1 MSRFLKGLSAGAL
14 TVWLAATPAWA
25 QATAALNGRVT
36 DESGAVLPGVTV
48 TATQTDTGFSR
59 SVVTDGGGAY
69 VMPNLPVGPYQLE
82 ISLPGFRTYMRTGIV
97 LQVAATPTINAVLA
111 VGSLEETVAVEAA
124 APLVDVRSTGI
135 SEVIEQQ
142 RILELPL
149 QGRQVTDLIV
159 LAGAA
164 VQDAPNN
171 KSMPGSVFTGV
182 AGSLPFGVAYLLDGA
197 AHNNPYDNLNM
208 PLPFPDALQEFRVAT
223 SGLSADNGVHSGGTV
238 SAVTKSGTNVFHGTL
253 FEFLRDK
260 RFNSKAVF
268 APIGPDGKKRDD
280 GLKRNQPGG
289 VLGGPILA
297 DRLFFFGA
305 YQGTFLRVTPADAI
319 TRIPTPATLA
329 GDFTAFASPA
339 CNRGQQVNLRAPFV
353 NNRIDPG
360 LLSPAATAI
369 ARQLPTTADPC
380 GDVRFSAPQHYD
392 QHQVVA
398 KVDYQGSG
406 AHSIFGRY
414 MLTSDVQLPG
424 WPASGNVLTTR
435 PEDASQ
441 NHRAQSLTLGDTKV
455 FGANT
460 VNAFRVVWNRTRAH
474 YNLEPFFGADTL
486 GIKDFY
492 NYVPGIIGIEISG
505 GFMTASGGS
514 VLFQGDTDAYQI
526 SDDVT
531 LVRGSHQIAL
541 GGNVAHWTHYTVDG
555 QRGVGLWT
563 FDGSSSGLGMA
574 DFLTGRLARLE
585 HARPGVLD
593 LAQEYLGLYAQDTW
607 RVGTRVTLNGGLRW
621 EPFFGQDIKNKA
633 ISNFNLDNFR
643 RGVTSTVFRNAPPGF
658 LYPGD
663 PDFPSGK
670 SGLNNKWTNF
680 APRVGAAWDVTGDGR
695 MAVRS
700 SYSLGYDFQG
710 ASYLFISATAPPFG
724 GRLRVTQLPGG
735 LDDPYRGFPGGPPH
749 PYPENPGPD
758 AQFPAYGALASV
770 DPDNNST
777 RVQSWNVIVE
787 RQVGAAWQVSAS
799 YLGSYTDRI
808 WAQVQRNAGV
818 FLGTGP
824 CTLAGV
830 SYPTCTTPANLN
842 QRRKLSIENPQ
853 ASRLIGS
860 IERHEAIGT
869 QTYHALRLSTQRR
882 AASGVSLS
890 ANYTRSYCV
899 GNFAQTTFFTGGQSV
914 QDPDN
919 PDWDLGNCTFSRRHI
934 ANATVTVATPQ
945 FANRALHVLAS
956 DWNVAGIL
964 SARSGAW
971 LTVMTLRD
979 ITATGILQQRVDQVA
994 ANPYGDKTLGN
1005 YLNRAAFAYPAPG
1018 QLGTHTRN
1026 SIEGPAYWSIDLALS
1041 RRIPL
1046 GATQDLELRL
1056 ETFNLLNHF
1065 NWGNPGPPLGGGG
1078 NANTVNLDAGN
1089 FGQITT
1095 QAGTPRIFQFG
1106 IRYGF

>member
-1 MSRFLKGLSAGAL
+1 MAVLVRGKEALMYFLRQVSVCAMILVLTGSA
-14 TVWLAATPAWA
+14 AWA
-25 QATAALNGRVT
+25 QATAELNGRVT
-36 DESGAVLPGVTV
+36 DQSGGVLPGVTV
-48 TATQTDTGFSR
+48 TVTQTDTGFSR
-59 SVVTDGGGAY
+59 SAVTDDNGNYAI
-69 VMPNLPVGPYQLE
+69 PNLPTGPYRLE
-82 ISLPGFRTYMRTGIV
+82 VMLQGFRSYVQTGIV
-97 LQVAATPTINAVLA
+97 LQVAATPTINAVLS
-111 VGSLEETVAVEAA
+111 VGSLEETVSVEAA

-135 SEVIEQQ
+135 SEVVEQE

-149 QGRQVTDLIV
+149 EGRNPAALIAMV
-159 LAGAA
+159 GGV
-164 VQDAPNN
+164 VQERPNN
-171 KSMPGSVFTGV
+171 KSMPGSLFTGV

-197 AHNNPYDNLNM
+197 PHNNPYDNLNM

-223 SGLSADNGVHSGGTV
+223 SGLSADNGVHSGGSV
-238 SAVTKSGTNVFHGTL
+238 NAVTKSGTNVLHGTL

-260 RFNSKAVF
+260 RFNAKAVF
-268 APIGPDGKKRDD
+268 APIDPNTGRRVDD
-280 GLKRNQPGG
+280 GLKRNQLGG
-289 VLGGPILA
+289 ALGGPILS

-305 YQGTFLRVTPADAI
+305 YQGTFQDVTPPDAT
-319 TRIPTPATLA
+319 TRIPTPAMLA

-339 CNRGQQVNLRAPFV
+339 CNRGQQINLRAPFV
-353 NNRIDPG
+353 NNQIDPR
-360 LLSPAATAI
+360 LFSPAAMAI
-369 ARQLPTTADPC
+369 ARQLPTTTDPC
-380 GDVRFSAPQHYD
+380 GDIRFSAPLSYD
-392 QHQVVA
+392 QSQVVA

-406 AHSIFGRY
+406 GHSIFGRY
-414 MLTSDVQLPG
+414 MLTFDDQVPS
-424 WPASGNVLTTR
+424 WPTSGSVLTTR
-435 PEDASQ
+435 AEDNAQ
-441 NHRAQSLTLGDTKV
+441 THRAHSLTLGDTRV
-455 FGANT
+455 FGTNT
-460 VNAFRVVWNRTRAH
+460 VNAFRVAWNRSRAH
-474 YNLEPFFGADTL
+474 YHLEPFFGAETL
-486 GIKDFY
+486 GINNFY

-505 GFMTASGGS
+505 GFTTASGGS

-531 LVRGSHQIAL
+531 LVRGNHQLAL
-541 GGNVAHWTHYTVDG
+541 GGNVAYWTHYTVDG

-563 FDGSSSGLGMA
+563 FDGSLTGLGTA

-593 LAQEYLGLYAQDTW
+593 LTQKYLGLYAQDTW
-607 RVGTRVTLNGGLRW
+607 RVSPRVTVNGGVRW
-621 EPFFGQDIKNKA
+621 EPFFGAHIQNNA
-633 ISNFNLDNFR
+633 IANFDFDRFR
-643 RGVTSTVFRNAPPGF
+643 QGATSTVFRNAPPGF

-663 PDFPSGK
+663 PDFPSGT

-680 APRVGAAWDVTGDGR
+680 APRVGMAWDVTGDGR

-724 GRLRVTQLPGG
+724 GRLRVTSLPGG
-735 LDDPYRGFPGGPPH
+735 FDDPYRDFPGGPPH
-749 PYPENPGPD
+749 PYPETPGPD

-787 RQVGAAWQVSAS
+787 RQIGAAWQVAAS

-808 WAQVQRNAGV
+808 WAQAQRNPGV
-818 FLGTGP
+818 FM
-824 CTLAGV
+824 AGA
-830 SYPTCTTPANLN
+830 TAANLN
-842 QRRKLSIENPQ
+842 QRRVLSLENPQ

-860 IERHEAIGT
+860 LERHEAIGT
-869 QTYHALRLSTQRR
+869 QTYRALRLSTQRR
-882 AASGVSLS
+882 AATGVSLN

-899 GNFAQTTFFTGGQSV
+899 GNVAQTTFFTGGQSL

-919 PDWDLGNCTFSRRHI
+919 PDWDLGNCQFSRRHI

-945 FANRALHVLAS
+945 FANRGLNLVAS
-956 DWNVAGIL
+956 GWNVAGIL
-964 SARSGAW
+964 TASSGAW

-979 ITATGILQQRVDQVA
+979 IAATGILQQRPNQVLD
-994 ANPYGDKTLGN
+994 NPYGDKTLNN
-1005 YLNRAAFAYPAPG
+1005 YLNRAAFADPAPG
-1018 QLGTHTRN
+1018 QLGDHLRN
-1026 SIEGPAYWSIDLALS
+1026 SIEGPAYWTIDLALS

-1046 GATQDLELRL
+1046 GVAHNLELRV

-1089 FGQITT
+1089 FGQILT

-1106 IRYGF
+1106 VKYAF

>member
-1 MSRFLKGLSAGAL
+1 MRFPRHLAIGLILLL
-14 TVWLAATPAWA
+14 TGTSAWA
-25 QATAALNGRVT
+25 QATAELNGRVT
-36 DESGAVLPGVTV
+36 DESGGVLPGVTV
-48 TATQTDTGFSR
+48 TVTQTDTGFTR
-59 SVVTDGGGAY
+59 SVVTEANGLY
-69 VMPNLPVGPYQLE
+69 VVSSLPTGPYRLE
-82 ISLPGFRTYMRTGIV
+82 VALQAFRTYAQTGIV
-97 LQVAATPTINAVLA
+97 LQVAATPTINVVLS
-111 VGSLEETVAVEAA
+111 VGNLQETISVEAA

-135 SEVIEQQ
+135 SEVVEQE

-164 VQDAPNN
+164 VQEAPNN
-171 KSMPGSVFTGV
+171 KSMPGSIFTGV

-208 PLPFPDALQEFRVAT
+208 PLPFPDALQEFRVST

-238 SAVTKSGTNVFHGTL
+238 NAVTKSGTNVLHGTL

-260 RFNSKAVF
+260 RFNAKAVF
-268 APIGPDGKKRDD
+268 APIGPDGKRLND

-289 VLGGPILA
+289 AIGGPILNN
-297 DRLFFFGA
+297 RLFFFGA
-305 YQGTFLRVTPADAI
+305 YQGTFLRVTPPDAI
-319 TRIPTPATLA
+319 TRIPTPAMLA

-339 CNRGQQVNLRAPFV
+339 CNRGQQVALRGPFAG
-353 NNRIDPG
+353 NRIDPS
-360 LLSPAATAI
+360 LFSPAAMAI
-369 ARQLPTTADPC
+369 ARQLPITADPC
-380 GDVRFSAPQHYD
+380 GDVRFSAPVHYD
-392 QHQVVA
+392 QNQIVA
-398 KVDYQGSG
+398 KIDYQQSG
-406 AHSIFGRY
+406 GHSMFGRY
-414 MLTSDVQLPG
+414 MLTSDEQLPA
-424 WPASGNVLTTR
+424 WPGSGSVLTTR
-435 PEDASQ
+435 PEDAAQ
-441 NHRAQSLTLGDTKV
+441 RHRAHSLTLGDTRV
-455 FGANT
+455 FGSNV
-460 VNAFRVVWNRTRAH
+460 VNAARVAWNRTRAH

-486 GIKDFY
+486 GIRGFH
-492 NYVPGIIGIEISG
+492 NYVPGVIGLEVSG
-505 GFMTASGGS
+505 GFATASGGS

-531 LVRGSHQIAL
+531 VVRGGHQLAL
-541 GGNVAHWTHYTVDG
+541 GGNVAYWTHYTVDG

-563 FDGSSSGLGMA
+563 FDGSFTGLGMA

-593 LAQEYLGLYAQDTW
+593 MTQRYLGLYAQDTW

-621 EPFFGQDIKNKA
+621 EPFFGARIENKA
-633 ISNFNLDNFR
+633 ISNFSLDRFR
-643 RGVTSTVFRNAPPGF
+643 QGATSTLFRNAPPGF

-663 PDFPSGK
+663 ADFPAGK

-680 APRVGAAWDVTGDGR
+680 SPRIGMAWDVAGDGR
-695 MAVRS
+695 TAVRS

-735 LDDPYRGFPGGPPH
+735 FDDPYRDFPGGPPH
-749 PYPENPGPD
+749 PYPETPGPD

-777 RVQSWNVIVE
+777 RIQSWNVIVE
-787 RQVGAAWQVSAS
+787 RQIGAAWQVSAS

-818 FLGTGP
+818 FMGTGP

-830 SYPTCTTPANLN
+830 FYPTCTTTANLN
-842 QRRKLSIENPQ
+842 QRRLLSLENPQ

-890 ANYTRSYCV
+890 GNYTRAYCV
-899 GNFAQTTFFTGGQSV
+899 GNFAQTTFFTGGQSL
-914 QDPDN
+914 QNPDD
-919 PDWDLGNCTFSRRHI
+919 PDWDLGNCSLSRRHI
-934 ANATVTVATPQ
+934 ANATVTVETPQ
-945 FANRALHVLAS
+945 FANRGLNILAS
-956 DWNVAGIL
+956 GWNVAGII

-979 ITATGILQQRVDQVA
+979 IAANGILQQRVDQVL
-994 ANPYGDKTLGN
+994 ANPYGDKTLNN
-1005 YLNRAAFAYPAPG
+1005 YLNPAAFAYPAPG
-1018 QLGTHTRN
+1018 QLGTHKRN
-1026 SIEGPAYWSIDLALS
+1026 SIEGPAYWSTDLALS

-1046 GATQDLELRL
+1046 GAAQNMELRV

-1106 IRYGF
+1106 IKYMF

>member
-1 MSRFLKGLSAGAL
+1 MYFLRQVSVCAMILVLTGSA
-14 TVWLAATPAWA
+14 AWA
-25 QATAALNGRVT
+25 QATAELNGRVT
-36 DESGAVLPGVTV
+36 DQSGGVLPGVTV
-48 TATQTDTGFSR
+48 TVTQTDTGFSR
-59 SVVTDGGGAY
+59 SAVTDDNGNYAI
-69 VMPNLPVGPYQLE
+69 PNLPTGPYRLE
-82 ISLPGFRTYMRTGIV
+82 VMLQGFRSYVQTGIV
-97 LQVAATPTINAVLA
+97 LQVAATPTINAVLS
-111 VGSLEETVAVEAA
+111 VGSLEETVSVEAA

-135 SEVIEQQ
+135 SEVVEQE

-149 QGRQVTDLIV
+149 EGRNPAALIAMV
-159 LAGAA
+159 GGV
-164 VQDAPNN
+164 VQERPNN
-171 KSMPGSVFTGV
+171 KSMPGSLFTGV

-197 AHNNPYDNLNM
+197 PHNNPYDNLNM

-223 SGLSADNGVHSGGTV
+223 SGLSADNGVHSGGSV
-238 SAVTKSGTNVFHGTL
+238 NAVTKSGTNVLHGTL

-260 RFNSKAVF
+260 RFNAKAVF
-268 APIGPDGKKRDD
+268 APIDPNTGRRVDD
-280 GLKRNQPGG
+280 GLKRNQLGG
-289 VLGGPILA
+289 ALGGPILS

-305 YQGTFLRVTPADAI
+305 YQGTFQDVTPPDAT
-319 TRIPTPATLA
+319 TRIPTPAMLA

-339 CNRGQQVNLRAPFV
+339 CNRGQQINLRAPFV
-353 NNRIDPG
+353 NNQIDPR
-360 LLSPAATAI
+360 LFSPAAMAI
-369 ARQLPTTADPC
+369 ARQLPTTTDPC
-380 GDVRFSAPQHYD
+380 GDIRFSAPLSYD
-392 QHQVVA
+392 QSQVVA

-406 AHSIFGRY
+406 GHSIFGRY
-414 MLTSDVQLPG
+414 MLTFDDQVPS
-424 WPASGNVLTTR
+424 WPTSGSVLTTR
-435 PEDASQ
+435 AEDNAQ
-441 NHRAQSLTLGDTKV
+441 THRAHSLTLGDTRV
-455 FGANT
+455 FGTDT
-460 VNAFRVVWNRTRAH
+460 VNAFRVAWNRSRAH
-474 YNLEPFFGADTL
+474 YHLEPFFGAETL
-486 GIKDFY
+486 GINNFY

-505 GFMTASGGS
+505 GFTTASGGS

-531 LVRGSHQIAL
+531 LVRGNHQLAL
-541 GGNVAHWTHYTVDG
+541 GGNVAYWTHYTVDG

-563 FDGSSSGLGMA
+563 FDGSLTGLGTA

-593 LAQEYLGLYAQDTW
+593 LTQKYLGLYAQDTW
-607 RVGTRVTLNGGLRW
+607 RVSPRVTVNGGVRW
-621 EPFFGQDIKNKA
+621 EPFFGAHIQNNA
-633 ISNFNLDNFR
+633 IANFDFDRFR
-643 RGVTSTVFRNAPPGF
+643 QGATSTVFRNAPPGF

-663 PDFPSGK
+663 PDFPSGT

-680 APRVGAAWDVTGDGR
+680 APRVGMAWDVTGDGR

-724 GRLRVTQLPGG
+724 GRLRVTSLPGG
-735 LDDPYRGFPGGPPH
+735 FDDPYRDFPGGPPH
-749 PYPENPGPD
+749 PYPETPSPD

-787 RQVGAAWQVSAS
+787 RQIGAAWQVAAS

-808 WAQVQRNAGV
+808 WAQAQRNPGV
-818 FLGTGP
+818 FM
-824 CTLAGV
+824 AGA
-830 SYPTCTTPANLN
+830 TAANLN
-842 QRRKLSIENPQ
+842 QRRVLSLENPQ

-860 IERHEAIGT
+860 LERHEAIGT
-869 QTYHALRLSTQRR
+869 QTYRALRLSTQRR
-882 AASGVSLS
+882 AATGVSLN

-899 GNFAQTTFFTGGQSV
+899 GNVAQTTFFTGGQSL

-919 PDWDLGNCTFSRRHI
+919 PDWDLGNCQFSRRHI

-945 FANRALHVLAS
+945 FANRGLNLVAS
-956 DWNVAGIL
+956 GWNVAGIL
-964 SARSGAW
+964 TASSGAW

-979 ITATGILQQRVDQVA
+979 IAATGILQQRPNQVLD
-994 ANPYGDKTLGN
+994 NPYGDKTLNN
-1005 YLNRAAFAYPAPG
+1005 YLNRAAFADPAPG
-1018 QLGTHTRN
+1018 QLGDHLRN
-1026 SIEGPAYWSIDLALS
+1026 SIEGPAYWTIDLALS

-1046 GATQDLELRL
+1046 GVAHNLELRV

-1089 FGQITT
+1089 FGQILT

-1106 IRYGF
+1106 VKYAF

>member
-1 MSRFLKGLSAGAL
+1 MYFLRQVSVCAMILVLTGSA
-14 TVWLAATPAWA
+14 AWA
-25 QATAALNGRVT
+25 QATAELNGRVT
-36 DESGAVLPGVTV
+36 DQSGGVLPGVTV
-48 TATQTDTGFSR
+48 TVTQTDTGFSR
-59 SVVTDGGGAY
+59 SAVTDDNGNYAI
-69 VMPNLPVGPYQLE
+69 PNLPTGPYRLE
-82 ISLPGFRTYMRTGIV
+82 VMLQGFRSYVQTGIV
-97 LQVAATPTINAVLA
+97 LQVAATPTINAVLS
-111 VGSLEETVAVEAA
+111 VGSLEETVSVEAA

-135 SEVIEQQ
+135 SEVVEQE

-149 QGRQVTDLIV
+149 EGRNPAALIAMV
-159 LAGAA
+159 GGV
-164 VQDAPNN
+164 VQERPNN
-171 KSMPGSVFTGV
+171 KSMPGSLFTGV

-197 AHNNPYDNLNM
+197 PHNNPYDNLNM

-223 SGLSADNGVHSGGTV
+223 SGLSADNGVHSGGSV
-238 SAVTKSGTNVFHGTL
+238 NAVTKSGTNVLHGTL

-260 RFNSKAVF
+260 RFNAKAVF
-268 APIGPDGKKRDD
+268 APIDPNTGRRVDD
-280 GLKRNQPGG
+280 GLKRNQLGG
-289 VLGGPILA
+289 ALGGPILS

-305 YQGTFLRVTPADAI
+305 YQGTFQDVTPPDAT
-319 TRIPTPATLA
+319 TRIPTPAMLA

-339 CNRGQQVNLRAPFV
+339 CNRGQQINLRAPFV
-353 NNRIDPG
+353 NNQIDPR
-360 LLSPAATAI
+360 LFSPAAMAI
-369 ARQLPTTADPC
+369 ARQLPTTTDPC
-380 GDVRFSAPQHYD
+380 GDIRFSAPLSYD
-392 QHQVVA
+392 QSQVVA

-406 AHSIFGRY
+406 GHSIFGRY
-414 MLTSDVQLPG
+414 MLTFDDQVPS
-424 WPASGNVLTTR
+424 WPTSGSVLTTR
-435 PEDASQ
+435 AEDNAQ
-441 NHRAQSLTLGDTKV
+441 THRAHSLTLGDTRV
-455 FGANT
+455 FGTDT
-460 VNAFRVVWNRTRAH
+460 VNAFRVAWNRSRAH
-474 YNLEPFFGADTL
+474 YHLEPFFGAETL
-486 GIKDFY
+486 GINNFY

-505 GFMTASGGS
+505 GFTTASGGS

-531 LVRGSHQIAL
+531 LVRGNHQLAL
-541 GGNVAHWTHYTVDG
+541 GGNVAYWTHYTVDG

-563 FDGSSSGLGMA
+563 FDGSLTGLGTA

-593 LAQEYLGLYAQDTW
+593 LTQKYLGLYAQDTW
-607 RVGTRVTLNGGLRW
+607 RVSPRVTVNGGVRW
-621 EPFFGQDIKNKA
+621 EPFFGAHIQNNA
-633 ISNFNLDNFR
+633 IANFDFDRFR
-643 RGVTSTVFRNAPPGF
+643 QGATSTVFRNAPPGF

-663 PDFPSGK
+663 PDFPSGT

-680 APRVGAAWDVTGDGR
+680 APRVGMAWDVTGDGR

-724 GRLRVTQLPGG
+724 GRLRVTSLPGG
-735 LDDPYRGFPGGPPH
+735 FDDPYRDFPGGPPH
-749 PYPENPGPD
+749 PYPETPGPD

-787 RQVGAAWQVSAS
+787 RQIGAAWQVAAS

-808 WAQVQRNAGV
+808 WAQAQRNPGV
-818 FLGTGP
+818 FM
-824 CTLAGV
+824 AGA
-830 SYPTCTTPANLN
+830 TAANLN
-842 QRRKLSIENPQ
+842 QRRVLSLENPQ

-860 IERHEAIGT
+860 LERHEAIGT
-869 QTYHALRLSTQRR
+869 QTYRALRLSTQRR
-882 AASGVSLS
+882 AATGVSLN

-899 GNFAQTTFFTGGQSV
+899 GNVAQTTFFTGGQSL

-919 PDWDLGNCTFSRRHI
+919 PDWDLGNCQFSRRHI

-945 FANRALHVLAS
+945 FANRGLNLVAS
-956 DWNVAGIL
+956 GWNVAGIL
-964 SARSGAW
+964 TASSGAW

-979 ITATGILQQRVDQVA
+979 IAATGILQQRPNQVLD
-994 ANPYGDKTLGN
+994 NPYGDKTLNN
-1005 YLNRAAFAYPAPG
+1005 YLNRAAFADPAPG
-1018 QLGTHTRN
+1018 QLGDHIRN
-1026 SIEGPAYWSIDLALS
+1026 SIEGPAYWTIDLALS

-1046 GATQDLELRL
+1046 GVAHNLELRV

-1089 FGQITT
+1089 FGQILT

-1106 IRYGF
+1106 VKYAF